1 MAISAGKLMNVSA
14 DKKAQSK
21 PKASLVST
29 PSTQY
34 SVPSSGGAD
43 GAGEDGGSSKSG
55 ILKNL
60 LIV

>member
-43 GAGEDGGSSKSG
+43 GAGEDGG
-55 ILKNL
+55 
-60 LIV
+60 